1 MRSGSRRRRETK
13 LGGRPHYQILQ
24 QPQTAS
30 RSQRRTYSVPN
41 HRLSL
46 ITSNALGASQCL

>member
-1 MRSGSRRRRETK
+1 MRRAAHRHRETK

-41 HRLSL
+41 HRPSL
-46 ITSNALGASQCL
+46 ITSNALGANQCL